1 MCAKLVWRLVRR
13 LLLEEEHR
21 PVCYE
26 LNIKL
31 AAKVEKHTM
40 SNANASGGGAIA
52 DKDEYARRRDRRSI
66 QVYLLV
72 ATLANIGAGV
82 QGKFEATDARVLFK
96 FHL

>member
-1 MCAKLVWRLVRR
+1 MRAKLAWRLVRR

-26 LNIKL
+26 SNIEL
-31 AAKVEKHTM
+31 AAKIEKHTM

-66 QVYLLV
+66 QV
-72 ATLANIGAGV
+72 G
-82 QGKFEATDARVLFK
+82 LFVSGDSCK
-96 FHL
+96 